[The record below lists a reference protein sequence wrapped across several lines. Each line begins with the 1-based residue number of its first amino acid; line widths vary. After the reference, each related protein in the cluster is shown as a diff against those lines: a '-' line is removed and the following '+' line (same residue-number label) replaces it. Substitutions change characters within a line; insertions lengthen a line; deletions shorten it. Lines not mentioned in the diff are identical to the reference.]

1 MAYSPEF
8 MAKIAQKPSHL
19 TPSEASRVFAT
30 MRGWEYRS
38 PQHENERYQNMVTEV
53 IETCPGLSLIL
64 DVNAGETIADRTA
77 QISKS
82 VVMTPSSVGFTRRS
96 RRRYSITMSFPEQ
109 MFILKNASPV
119 NVDFYLDG
127 LVWDTEDSS
136 GAPLTQTDSS
146 ALPSLLHLQI
156 VGSATENV
164 SVGRLVFDIPTFNAD
179 PAKVHVTL
187 GNNPGATSS
196 HTPPLRIATDYT
208 GSDISPGDLVDET
221 GRKYNLSTASPK
233 LDTTAIRGM
242 KIEMVNPTTTD
253 PR

>member
-1 MAYSPEF
+1 MAYSTEF

-38 PQHENERYQNMVTEV
+38 PQHDNDRYKNMVTEV
-53 IETCPGLSLIL
+53 IETCPGLSMIL
-64 DVNAGETIADRTA
+64 DVNAGQTVADRTTA
-77 QISKS
+77 ISKS
-82 VVMTPSSVGFTRRS
+82 VVMTTSSVGFTRRS

-136 GAPLTQTDSS
+136 GTSLTQTDGSS
-146 ALPSLLHLQI
+146 LPNLLHLQI
-156 VGSATENV
+156 TGSATENI

-179 PAKVHVTL
+179 PAKAHVTL
-187 GNNPGATSS
+187 GNNPGV
-196 HTPPLRIATDYT
+196 TPPLRIASDYT

-221 GRKYNLSTASPK
+221 GSPYNTSTASPK
-233 LDTTAIRGM
+233 LDTTAISGM
-242 KIEMVNPTTTD
+242 KIEMVNPTTTEA
-253 PR
+253 R